1 MPADPACVNA
11 ILGARQKGDWQL
23 IVLTDTIQ
31 TWGYS
36 ATVHYSHAARSVVAQ
51 SALALHTEFNANVGP
66 NPLYRSY
73 GLLRTAVI
81 GGTKVTVNGPPLVAA
96 GLTELHV
103 ELITDNGG
111 SVAVVNQFDTTGSF
125 TGPPEEPI
133 SVRRVSFHRPS
144 NGTTAYAHTAKV
156 YAGGRDISEGEAV
169 ATARAALTVAR
180 SRRSQSDHEGDD
192 RRRARGARA
201 ATRSRDERIG
211 RRTHACLGIAARFVH
226 VTSEFGARLSVP
238 SN

>member
-1 MPADPACVNA
+1 M
-11 ILGARQKGDWQL
+11 
-23 IVLTDTIQ
+23 IVLTDTIH

-81 GGTKVTVNGPPLVAA
+81 GGTKVTVNGPTLVAA

-144 NGTTAYAHTAKV
+144 NGTTAYAHIAKV
-156 YAGGRDISEGEAV
+156 YAAGRDISEGEAV
-169 ATARAALTVAR
+169 ATARAALPSHGLDEA
-180 SRRSQSDHEGDD
+180 D

-211 RRTHACLGIAARFVH
+211 RRTHDCLGIAARFVH

-238 SN
+238 TN

>member
-1 MPADPACVNA
+1 MPYLGPDRRGSA
-11 ILGARQKGDWQL
+11 IDSLDGHHPYVGLFGHRPL
-23 IVLTDTIQ
+23 LTPGSLRRRAIGTGIAHRVQ
-31 TWGYS
+31 
-36 ATVHYSHAARSVVAQ
+36 R
-51 SALALHTEFNANVGP
+51 NVGP

-81 GGTKVTVNGPPLVAA
+81 GGTKVTVNGPTLVAA
-96 GLTELHV
+96 GLTELQV

-156 YAGGRDISEGEAV
+156 YAGGRDISEGEAL
-169 ATARAALTVAR
+169 ATARAALPSQGLDEANLIMKVTTDVA
-180 SRRSQSDHEGDD
+180 
-192 RRRARGARA
+192 
-201 ATRSRDERIG
+201 
-211 RRTHACLGIAARFVH
+211 LAARVQ
-226 VTSEFGARLSVP
+226 RLDLETNALVDEP
-238 SN
+238 TLP

>member
-1 MPADPACVNA
+1 M
-11 ILGARQKGDWQL
+11 
-23 IVLTDTIQ
+23 IVLTDTIH

-81 GGTKVTVNGPPLVAA
+81 GGTKVTVNGPTLVAA

-144 NGTTAYAHTAKV
+144 NGTTAYATPRRSTRVAGTSAKV
-156 YAGGRDISEGEAV
+156 K
-169 ATARAALTVAR
+169 L
-180 SRRSQSDHEGDD
+180 SRRQGQRY
-192 RRRARGARA
+192 RRRVS
-201 ATRSRDERIG
+201 TKPI
-211 RRTHACLGIAARFVH
+211 
-226 VTSEFGARLSVP
+226 
-238 SN
+238 

>member
-1 MPADPACVNA
+1 
-11 ILGARQKGDWQL
+11 L
-23 IVLTDTIQ
+23 IVLTDTIH

-81 GGTKVTVNGPPLVAA
+81 GGTKVTVNGPTLVAA

-133 SVRRVSFHRPS
+133 SVRRASFHRPQ
-144 NGTTAYAHTAKV
+144 YDRIRPH
-156 YAGGRDISEGEAV
+156 REGL
-169 ATARAALTVAR
+169 RR
-180 SRRSQSDHEGDD
+180 WPGHQRRCSRRDVRNSTPSQVS
-192 RRRARGARA
+192 
-201 ATRSRDERIG
+201 TRPI
-211 RRTHACLGIAARFVH
+211 
-226 VTSEFGARLSVP
+226 
-238 SN
+238 